1 MLLEV
6 TLASVTHAGKPSVMV
21 LLHRGASHHEQNHY
35 SETASQLQSYL
46 TTDPLT
52 DMPIQ
57 TVFKSQLQDD
67 WDDCMQ
73 NECTLGL
80 LIIDID
86 DFRSYNAAYGL
97 QGGDLCL
104 QWIGE
109 VLTVVS
115 EQHEA
120 QISRLRGG
128 TFMLKL
134 KSTTSE
140 FAAELA
146 EEIRQ
151 HVLALQIQRE
161 SSGPSGVVTVSVGG
175 AVLVPDERNDV
186 SDLIEKASRALA
198 QAKSEG
204 KNRAIVG

>member
-1 MLLEV
+1 
-6 TLASVTHAGKPSVMV
+6 
-21 LLHRGASHHEQNHY
+21 
-35 SETASQLQSYL
+35 
-46 TTDPLT
+46 
-52 DMPIQ
+52 
-57 TVFKSQLQDD
+57 D
-67 WDDCMQ
+67 WDDCLL
-73 NECTLGL
+73 EKCSLGL

-134 KSTTSE
+134 KSTTSQYS
-140 FAAELA
+140 AKLA

-151 HVLALQIQRE
+151 HVLALQ
-161 SSGPSGVVTVSVGG
+161 
-175 AVLVPDERNDV
+175 
-186 SDLIEKASRALA
+186 
-198 QAKSEG
+198 
-204 KNRAIVG
+204 